1 MINMNQKLK
10 YVSRI
15 KDEFDTVIS
24 GVNGVFTFGNNIDS
38 ASLDTLIKIYQSGK
52 KIALASNTAMR
63 AKDLYRF
70 LKHSDVPMNIF
81 YALITAGEIAHF
93 YLKNHHDLGRTYY
106 NLSGNHS
113 KITENLEYQPVESPV
128 MADFILAES
137 DSNGLETSQISSV
150 LEQSLYLRLPLLCI
164 GNNTALVGEKGIV
177 TGVGAIA
184 EQYAMMGGQVIS
196 FGKPDVRIASYLLE
210 GLKVDKSR
218 CLVIGDCMSTD
229 MRMGSHFGAK
239 TLLLTNG
246 VHKMDS
252 SNIESQLNSLSENY
266 GLTIDYYME
275 QLQW

>member
-1 MINMNQKLK
+1 MNQKLK
-10 YVSRI
+10 YISRI

-24 GVNGVFTFGNNIDS
+24 GVNGVFTFGNSINAESIE
-38 ASLDTLIKIYQSGK
+38 ALIKIYQDGK

-70 LKHSDVPMNIF
+70 LKHSNVPVNIF

-93 YLKNHHDLGRTYY
+93 YLKNHHDLGHAYY
-106 NLSGNHS
+106 SLSGNLS
-113 KITENLEYQPVESPV
+113 KVMEGLEYRPVESPV
-128 MADFILAES
+128 MADFILAEN
-137 DSNGLETSQISSV
+137 DSNGLESSQISSI
-150 LEQSLYLRLPLLCI
+150 LEQILYLRLPLLCI
-164 GNNTALVGEKGIV
+164 GNNTSLVSEKGV
-177 TGVGAIA
+177 VAGVGAIA

-210 GLKVDKSR
+210 GFKTNKSR

-239 TLLLTNG
+239 TLLLTKG

-252 SNIESQLNSLSENY
+252 SNIEAQLNSLSENY
-266 GLTIDYYME
+266 GFTIDYYME